1 MFNDER
7 LLALII
13 KEFRQ
18 VLRDKQLIS
27 LLIVPPLVQIIIY
40 GFALDPNVRHLRL
53 GVIDL
58 AKSPISRELISAL
71 VENQTFE
78 LRAAGNSI
86 KDLARKVQDGKLEAG
101 LVIPAEFERDIKHGT
116 GVIIQI
122 FLDGVDA
129 NTAGIASG
137 YLSQM
142 LGAFDQ
148 TLPPRDHDPPSPIV
162 TDVDFVY
169 NPGLVS
175 SWFFVPGVM
184 GLALTL
190 AGTMVASS
198 VVIREKESGTLEQ
211 LLMAPVSAYQILV
224 AKIVP
229 LIVLLFVNVIFG
241 LALGMIIFHVPF
253 RGSPFTLLFISS
265 IYMFVTIA
273 FGIALA
279 TVSGN
284 QRQAMLTSFFI
295 NLPLIQFSGATAP
308 LESMPPFARQLAL
321 LDPLRYYIVCLRG
334 VLLKGVGLEVLW
346 PDVVALTIIAVAL
359 LSLSSYRFRRQL
371 E

>member
-142 LGAFDQ
+142 LGFLLVFCAWRDGLSFD
-148 TLPPRDHDPPSPIV
+148 
-162 TDVDFVY
+162 
-169 NPGLVS
+169 
-175 SWFFVPGVM
+175 
-184 GLALTL
+184 
-190 AGTMVASS
+190 AS
-198 VVIREKESGTLEQ
+198 RHHG
-211 LLMAPVSAYQILV
+211 
-224 AKIVP
+224 
-229 LIVLLFVNVIFG
+229 G
-241 LALGMIIFHVPF
+241 IIGCH
-253 RGSPFTLLFISS
+253 S
-265 IYMFVTIA
+265 
-273 FGIALA
+273 
-279 TVSGN
+279 
-284 QRQAMLTSFFI
+284 
-295 NLPLIQFSGATAP
+295 
-308 LESMPPFARQLAL
+308 
-321 LDPLRYYIVCLRG
+321 
-334 VLLKGVGLEVLW
+334 
-346 PDVVALTIIAVAL
+346 
-359 LSLSSYRFRRQL
+359 
-371 E
+371 